1 MNCVIAQNTG
11 APLQVALS
19 EWVNPLEDGVV
30 VVKWPADAKGGES
43 SNVAC
48 CVTIVGISL
57 G

>member
-30 VVKWPADAKGGES
+30 VVKWPSDKGGET

-48 CVTIVGISL
+48 CVTICGIAL